1 MHEGCWTESVNI
13 KVKTIKIDEYN
24 SKKVRVIIASPINL
38 VKNLENADNV
48 YEIIKFRKLGD
59 GYLIE
64 FVEDRSNSISGKIL
78 ELSDKVLSYENVV
91 ERNTETWNLVVT
103 NKKVLDDFNEKFKI
117 NPIQV
122 KKVGINDILGN
133 RLTEKEM
140 NVLRT
145 AMMMGYLDYPRK
157 VKAKDV
163 AEVLGISKQDFLYHL
178 RNALNKIV
186 LSSF

>member
-1 MHEGCWTESVNI
+1 
-13 KVKTIKIDEYN
+13 
-24 SKKVRVIIASPINL
+24 
-38 VKNLENADNV
+38 
-48 YEIIKFRKLGD
+48 
-59 GYLIE
+59 
-64 FVEDRSNSISGKIL
+64 
-78 ELSDKVLSYENVV
+78 